1 MLVEDVRL
9 QPVGSMERDVWL
21 WLITDDKHYIIVEED
36 EKYVLMRAI
45 ESKQAEE
52 FVPVFRAASLNMA
65 VRVYKL
71 R

>member
-9 QPVGSMERDVWL
+9 QPVGSLEQDVWM
-21 WLITDDKHYIIVEED
+21 WLIRDDEHYIIVEED
-36 EKYVLMRAI
+36 GKYVLMRAM
-45 ESKQAEE
+45 ESGKAEE
-52 FVPVFRAASLNMA
+52 FFPVFRADSLTVA